1 MTEIWNEPWFW
12 PAVGVVLGV
21 PIALLVLTE
30 IQSALERR
38 GSRAARIISLI
49 KNYVVP
55 VGALLVL
62 LAQVQFV
69 REQPAWWQ
77 VTATI
82 FGFVVILV
90 VLNALNFGLFVTAKQ
105 GTWRSKVPSIFVDI
119 ARVLIILVLVAVL
132 FGTVWNADVGGL
144 FAALGVGSIVIGLAL
159 QNAVGGIVSGLLL
172 LSEQPF
178 QLGDWLLVNGTKG
191 RVVEVNWRA
200 THLWTSNGELV
211 ITNASL
217 AEASFL
223 NYSKAEGGFGA
234 DTMVKFATDD
244 APQDVID
251 VCRRVA
257 DDLPYTVPGETTS
270 VAPFPKAKYEVEIPI
285 TSPGDAYKAIRM
297 FRTRLWYAAR
307 RANLHLDGDLTDN
320 FNTPANVLDAVLKF
334 ASALYL
340 RQEDISVVAQ
350 QVRLERYGAGEIV
363 QRVGEVPN
371 GHRYILSGTTTMAT
385 PTDNGGLVPFATMD
399 EGDVLGLSALT
410 RQGLQASQTANTDL
424 AVLFVPVGVLDDLV
438 KTRPRLAK
446 DVGTEL
452 DNRRTL
458 AKTALDAVGANK
470 APGATRF
477 LG

>member
-1 MTEIWNEPWFW
+1 
-12 PAVGVVLGV
+12 
-21 PIALLVLTE
+21 
-30 IQSALERR
+30 
-38 GSRAARIISLI
+38 
-49 KNYVVP
+49 
-55 VGALLVL
+55 
-62 LAQVQFV
+62 
-69 REQPAWWQ
+69 
-77 VTATI
+77 
-82 FGFVVILV
+82 
-90 VLNALNFGLFVTAKQ
+90 
-105 GTWRSKVPSIFVDI
+105 
-119 ARVLIILVLVAVL
+119 
-132 FGTVWNADVGGL
+132 
-144 FAALGVGSIVIGLAL
+144 
-159 QNAVGGIVSGLLL
+159 
-172 LSEQPF
+172 
-178 QLGDWLLVNGTKG
+178 
-191 RVVEVNWRA
+191 
-200 THLWTSNGELV
+200 
-211 ITNASL
+211 
-217 AEASFL
+217 
-223 NYSKAEGGFGA
+223 
-234 DTMVKFATDD
+234 
-244 APQDVID
+244 
-251 VCRRVA
+251 
-257 DDLPYTVPGETTS
+257 
-270 VAPFPKAKYEVEIPI
+270 
-285 TSPGDAYKAIRM
+285 M

-340 RQEDISVVAQ
+340 GQEDISVVAQ

-424 AVLFVPVGVLDDLV
+424 AVLFVPVAVLDDLV

>member
-21 PIALLVLTE
+21 PIALLALTE
-30 IQSALERR
+30 FQSWLERR
-38 GSRAARIISLI
+38 GSTAAKIISLI

-62 LAQVQFV
+62 LSQVRFV
-69 REQPAWWQ
+69 QDQPAWWQ
-77 VTATI
+77 LTATL

-90 VLNALNFGLFVTAKQ
+90 VLNGLNFGLFVTAKQ

-119 ARVLIILVLVAVL
+119 VRVIVIVVLVGVL
-132 FGTVWNADVGGL
+132 FSVVWGVNVGGL
-144 FAALGVGSIVIGLAL
+144 FTALGVGSIVIGLAL
-159 QNAVGGIVSGLLL
+159 QNAVGGVVSGLLL

-178 QLGDWLLVNGTKG
+178 QIGDWLFVNGTKG
-191 RVVEVNWRA
+191 RVIEVNWRA

-211 ITNASL
+211 IPNASL

-223 NYSKAEGGFGA
+223 NYSKIDGGFGA
-234 DTMVKFATDD
+234 STIVRFATDD

-251 VCRRVA
+251 VCQRVA
-257 DDLPYTVPGETTS
+257 DDLPYTVPGEATS

-285 TSPGDAYKAIRM
+285 TSPGDAYRAIKM

-307 RANLHLDGDLTDN
+307 RANLHLDRDLTDN
-320 FNTPANVLDAVLKF
+320 YNTHANILDAVIKF
-334 ASALYL
+334 APALYL
-340 RQEDISVVAQ
+340 AQEDIPILAQ
-350 QVRLERYGAGEIV
+350 KVRLERYGAGEIV
-363 QRVGEVPN
+363 QRIGEVPN
-371 GHRYILSGTTTMAT
+371 GHRYVLSGSTTMAT
-385 PTDNGGLVPFATMD
+385 PTGDGGLVPFATMD

-424 AVLFVPVGVLDDLV
+424 AVLFVPVAVLDELV

-458 AKTALDAVGANK
+458 AAAALDAVGAAK
-470 APGATRF
+470 APGAIRF